1 MHGRAVDERASEVE
15 RIAAAYARAA
25 GGDTWA
31 ALVRAVADALTD
43 LAEAERRSL
52 RRDRLISRGY
62 VRGNALDASEGA

>member
-1 MHGRAVDERASEVE
+1 MHRQAVDNDASEVE

-31 ALVRAVADALTD
+31 ALVQAVADALTD

-52 RRDRLISRGY
+52 RRDQLISRGY
-62 VRGNALDASEGA
+62 VRGAVLDTSERA